1 MANKRLGAMQSVFF
15 LPLLTAYNLSFCD
28 RKCGTRMVRYAI
40 YFISRLTEIALL
52 LGSLYQE
59 LLQGL
64 SKQSINEFKKQITS
78 WMLEMLNLSM
88 SLRNKLKAGMALTA
102 HVDYVGFSLHN
113 LDICNTITDKTQN
126 FGF

>member
-1 MANKRLGAMQSVFF
+1 M
-15 LPLLTAYNLSFCD
+15 
-28 RKCGTRMVRYAI
+28 
-40 YFISRLTEIALL
+40 ALL

-64 SKQSINEFKKQITS
+64 SKQSINEFKKQIKS

-102 HVDYVGFSLHN
+102 HVDYVGLSLHN
-113 LDICNTITDKTQN
+113 LDICNTITYKTQN